1 MKNHLPLV
9 VLFLFIR
16 CSTSTPSHQLQLVF
30 DEYEQFQAYD
40 KKEFP
45 LGDFSKER
53 FERETIFWEE
63 TQQKL
68 AIIPAEDLSTEEQT
82 SLKMLQFIL
91 KNNLMDF
98 AFQTHLNPILS
109 DAGFHNDL
117 VYKVQPLSTREE
129 VVDYISLLE
138 AIPLFVSQQITL
150 IQQGIDV

>member
-1 MKNHLPLV
+1 MKNYVLLV

-16 CSTSTPSHQLQLVF
+16 CSTLNPSHQLQLVF

-53 FERETIFWEE
+53 FEREAIFWEE

-68 AIIPAEDLSTEEQT
+68 AVIPAEDLSTEEQT

-91 KNNLMDF
+91 KNN
-98 AFQTHLNPILS
+98 S
-109 DAGFHNDL
+109 
-117 VYKVQPLSTREE
+117 
-129 VVDYISLLE
+129 
-138 AIPLFVSQQITL
+138 
-150 IQQGIDV
+150 